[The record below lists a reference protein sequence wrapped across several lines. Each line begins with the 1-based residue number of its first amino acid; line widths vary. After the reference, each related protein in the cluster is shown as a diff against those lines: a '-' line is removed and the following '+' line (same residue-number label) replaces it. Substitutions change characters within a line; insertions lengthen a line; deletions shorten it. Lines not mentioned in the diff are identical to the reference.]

1 LSIERRV
8 PGVGRRF
15 RLLTVLDKM
24 IILDLLKTVSSVLA
38 VLVIIIVSQKFI
50 RVLAQ
55 AIEGVISNQTVIS
68 LLGYKTL
75 LVTTAFL
82 PTALFMATLMVLG
95 RMYREQEMAAI
106 ASAGGGMFGI
116 YRGIFWVV
124 IPLSILSAWLS
135 MQVGPWAEQ
144 QSQKLMH
151 DDKETSDI
159 RSISAGRFSEYS
171 GGELIFYTE
180 GVDLFSGKM
189 RHVFLQ
195 NKQGERTG
203 VVNAEYGRLEN
214 LPGGLYLILEQGE
227 RILGVPGEKEFT
239 IENFSEYAVQ
249 IEKKSTDLVLGDHA
263 IATANLWTSSNLP
276 DIAELQDRLNG
287 PISTILLGFLAVPL
301 SRVSPRSGVYGSLL
315 VAFGVYFSFSNL
327 QRLNHSWVIGGKI
340 PDWLGYVWVD
350 TLIFLLGVFLLMRV
364 YGLKWIFSHLLRG
377 N

>member
-1 LSIERRV
+1 MSIERRV
-8 PGVGRRF
+8 PGAGHRF

-24 IILDLLKTVSSVLA
+24 IIVDLLKTVGSVLS

-55 AIEGVISNQTVIS
+55 AIEGAISNQTVMS
-68 LLGYKTL
+68 LLGFKTI
-75 LVTTAFL
+75 LVASAFL
-82 PTALFMATLMVLG
+82 PTALFMAILMVLG

-106 ASAGGGMFGI
+106 ASAGGGMLSI
-116 YRGIFWVV
+116 YKGIFWVV
-124 IPLSILSAWLS
+124 FPLSLLSAWLS
-135 MQVGPWAEQ
+135 MQVAPWAEL

-151 DDKETSDI
+151 EDKETSDI

-180 GVDLFSGKM
+180 GVDLLSGKM
-189 RHVFLQ
+189 RHVFVQ
-195 NKQGERTG
+195 NKQGQRIG

-227 RILGVPGEKEFT
+227 RILGIPGGKEFT

-263 IATANLWTSSNLP
+263 IATTNLWESKNLP

-287 PISTILLGFLAVPL
+287 PMSAILLGFLAVPL

-327 QRLNHSWVIGGKI
+327 QRLNHSWVLAGKI
-340 PDWLGYVWVD
+340 PLWLGYIWVD
-350 TLIFLLGVFLLMRV
+350 LLLLLLGLFLLVRL
-364 YGLKWIFSHLLRG
+364 YGLKWTFSNFIKG